1 MQQFDF
7 TENFKIV
14 NVSPPIDAA
23 TGSLGLATEWI
34 SMKNAQKATWILNIG
49 VNSASASTLILSL
62 SVADDASGTHSATVA
77 SSSTTLSFPH
87 LYTQTSGDTFAKTSC
102 TNSAFV
108 PVAATYDSCLIV
120 AELEA
125 GGTFV
130 SSSVTYD
137 AEYVRL
143 VGTDPVGSALVSCIC
158 ILSGIRYQ
166 QDSPPT
172 AIT

>member
-1 MQQFDF
+1 MQFDF
-7 TENFKIV
+7 TEQFKKI

-23 TGSLGLATEWI
+23 TGSLGLAAEWI
-34 SMKNAQKATWILNIG
+34 NMKNAAKATWILNIG
-49 VNSASASTLILSL
+49 VNSASASALAISL
-62 SVADDASGTHSATVA
+62 SVAASASGTTSATVA

-87 LYTQTSGDTFAKTSC
+87 VYTQSGDTFTKTS
-102 TNSAFV
+102 TTSSSWA
-108 PVAATYDSCLIV
+108 PAKSSYDNVIVV

-130 SSSVTYD
+130 KSAVTYD
-137 AEYVRL
+137 AKYVRL
-143 VGTDPVGSALVSCIC
+143 VATDPVGSALVSCVC

-172 AIT
+172 AIV